1 MGEGKRHKQAGQSQG
16 YTLTINTALLRYGD
30 KVTIT
35 SIIHHRCAAQTVCW
49 IARQG
54 QQRFKSS
61 ERAKTTSQNFP
72 RRDRF
77 ALRAHP
83 TGALKNGRPA
93 QHTVLLVE
101 PGVQI
106 KSSERAKKTSQN
118 FPRRDRFALRAH
130 PTGALKNGRPA
141 QHTVLL
147 VEPGVQI
154 KSSERAKKNPP
165 RGGFIYLVR
174 PEGFEPPTNWFEAS
188 YSIQLSYERGKYGVV
203 ET

>member
-106 KSSERAKKTSQN
+106 KSSERAKK
-118 FPRRDRFALRAH
+118 
-130 PTGALKNGRPA
+130 
-141 QHTVLL
+141 
-147 VEPGVQI
+147 
-154 KSSERAKKNPP
+154 NPP